1 MEGIET
7 DGRWHLDHLE
17 GLHDL
22 AELGVVELDTGPVGQ
37 LLPVLQA
44 EGQLDRRV
52 VLGVYTVEGSDI
64 LLRPLWQVEA
74 DTVISLGGP

>member
-44 EGQLDRRV
+44 EGELDRRV
-52 VLGVYTVEGSDI
+52 VLWVV
-64 LLRPLWQVEA
+64 
-74 DTVISLGGP
+74 